1 MIVTLDPGHGKNS
14 NKGVLTGYYEG
25 TQVFKLANFLRSE
38 LEQYEDVTVFLT
50 KNDVTDNPSLDSRGK
65 TAVNNGSELFI
76 SLHSN
81 AASQESAHG
90 VSVFRSVNSM
100 GSAELGRSLGNGI
113 AELMRLQTGNTYMR
127 GIFTRTYESLSGKT
141 YDYYGVIRA
150 AVSGGMKYAYII
162 EHGFHTNKA
171 ECAYMLKDANLER
184 IAKREAEIIA
194 EYFGLRK
201 RRIDE
206 PVDDPE
212 EVPGSDREY
221 TVKRGDTLIKIANL
235 YGTTAAVLAEYNGIP
250 NPDLIIVGQVI
261 RIPEPEDAVFSVG
274 ERVRIKPYKTTY
286 FPDGKR
292 FSKWVHDYDYIIAK
306 IVDGKGNA
314 VYRNGHRCVLLGR
327 KINKVTG
334 AQSAPINSWCSVSY
348 ITKV

>member
-1 MIVTLDPGHGKNS
+1 MIITLDPGHEKKS

-25 TQVFKLANFLRSE
+25 TQVFKLAGYLRSE

-50 KNDVTDNPSLDSRGK
+50 KTDVTDDPSLDKRGK

-81 AASQESAHG
+81 AASSEDAHG
-90 VSVFRSVNSM
+90 VSVFRSINNS
-100 GSAELGRSLGNGI
+100 GSAELGRRLGSEV
-113 AELMRLQTGNTYMR
+113 ARLMRLQTGNTYLR
-127 GIFTRTYESLSGKT
+127 GVFTRTYESMAGRV

-150 AVSGGMKYAYII
+150 SVAGGMKYSYII

-171 ECAYMLKDANLER
+171 ECAFMLKEENLMLL
-184 IAKREAEIIA
+184 AQAEARLIA
-194 EYFGLRK
+194 EYFGFKK
-201 RRIDE
+201 RGADE
-206 PVDDPE
+206 PVSEPE
-212 EVPGSDREY
+212 EPAEDREY
-221 TVKRGDTLIKIANL
+221 TVKRGDTLIKIANM

-250 NPDLIIVGQVI
+250 NPDLIIVGQKI
-261 RIPEPEDAVFSVG
+261 RIPYADDEEFRVG
-274 ERVRIKPYKTTY
+274 DRVRIKPYKTTY

-306 IVDGKGNA
+306 TKDGGGND

-327 KINKVTG
+327 KINKITG
-334 AQSAPINSWCSVSY
+334 AQSSAINSWCSVSY